1 MNDFYFLI
9 QEKFTPL
16 LRPNTA
22 YEIESKFSKN
32 YVWDVKGWIND
43 IISYVRHKGENQQ
56 FIANYLGVDVYII
69 SIKYNSSLVVT
80 VPSNSSERNLI
91 LSYWN
96 TSIDNK
102 YQQFKLIDSLNDGS
116 FKLQNV
122 GTGLFLENDSITG
135 HIVQSNE
142 TDSEMQYFYL
152 NRS

>member
-1 MNDFYFLI
+1 M
-9 QEKFTPL
+9 
-16 LRPNTA
+16 
-22 YEIESKFSKN
+22 
-32 YVWDVKGWIND
+32 
-43 IISYVRHKGENQQ
+43 
-56 FIANYLGVDVYII
+56 
-69 SIKYNSSLVVT
+69 VT
-80 VPSNSSERNLI
+80 VPSSSSERNLI

-96 TSIDNK
+96 TSINNK

-142 TDSEMQYFYL
+142 TDNQMQYFYL

>member
-1 MNDFYFLI
+1 M
-9 QEKFTPL
+9 
-16 LRPNTA
+16 
-22 YEIESKFSKN
+22 
-32 YVWDVKGWIND
+32 
-43 IISYVRHKGENQQ
+43 
-56 FIANYLGVDVYII
+56 
-69 SIKYNSSLVVT
+69 VT

-96 TSIDNK
+96 TSINNK

-142 TDSEMQYFYL
+142 TDNHMQYFYL